1 MRLIKKKKIVNEDI
15 RIDFFTVFISSACY
29 TGYAPAAS
37 GTFGSIF
44 GLLFVL
50 IPGFY
55 NPVVLGT
62 LILIFFFAGIVTSE
76 RMMQRYGDDPSVV
89 VLDEVVGMW
98 TTLLVMSVFGIEISF
113 ASAVLSF
120 ASFRLFDIFKI
131 FPAGFFDRMKSGFG
145 IMADDVVAGIYGGL
159 LTFLLMKL
167 YYLFF

>member
-1 MRLIKKKKIVNEDI
+1 MRLIKKKKIENEEV
-15 RIDFFTVFISSACY
+15 RIDFFTVFIASACY

-37 GTFGSIF
+37 GTFGSLL

-62 LILIFFFAGIVTSE
+62 LVLIFFFAGIVTSE

-98 TTLLVMSVFGIEISF
+98 TTLLMMSAFGVDISF
-113 ASAVLSF
+113 ASAALSF
-120 ASFRLFDIFKI
+120 LAFRIFDIFKI
-131 FPAGFFDRMKSGFG
+131 LPAGYFDRMKSGFG
-145 IMADDVVAGIYGGL
+145 IMADDAVAGIYGGL
-159 LTFLLMKL
+159 LTLLLMKL
-167 YYLFF
+167 YNFYF

>member
-1 MRLIKKKKIVNEDI
+1 MRLIKKKKIENEDV
-15 RIDFFTVFISSACY
+15 RIDFFTVFIASACY

-37 GTFGSIF
+37 GTFGSLL

-62 LILIFFFAGIVTSE
+62 LVLIFFFAGIVTSE

-98 TTLLVMSVFGIEISF
+98 TTLLVMSAFGVDVSF
-113 ASAVLSF
+113 ASAALSF
-120 ASFRLFDIFKI
+120 LAFRFFDIFKI
-131 FPAGFFDRMKSGFG
+131 FPAGYFDRMKSGFG
-145 IMADDVVAGIYGGL
+145 IMADDAVAGIYGGL
-159 LTFLLMKL
+159 LTLLLMKL
-167 YYLFF
+167 YNFYF

>member
-1 MRLIKKKKIVNEDI
+1 MRLIKKKKIVNEDV

-37 GTFGSIF
+37 GTFGSLF

-55 NPVVLGT
+55 NPVALGT
-62 LILIFFFAGIVTSE
+62 LILIFFFTGIVTSE

-98 TTLLVMSVFGIEISF
+98 TTLLVMSAFGVEITI
-113 ASAVLSF
+113 ASAALSF
-120 ASFRLFDIFKI
+120 AAFRLFDIFKI
-131 FPAGFFDRMKSGFG
+131 FPAGFFDRLKSGFG
-145 IMADDVVAGIYGGL
+145 IMADDVAAGVYGGL

-167 YYLFF
+167 YYLYF